1 MGNSPFWRENS
12 PGLCRE
18 SLTRTASAPW
28 NCRCPMC
35 LSDRPRGSALSNVS
49 PPVVDKPGRS
59 ELASQFRLTPGQ
71 IHDAAAWVAQRRAM
85 ASDEAEVTR
94 AELYA
99 ACRNQSH
106 HKLAELAVK
115 IEPHYTWDDLVL
127 PADKRRAA
135 QRALRPGGASPAR
148 LWRLGVC
155 AQARPWP
162 RDQRALC
169 RTLRDRQNHGRRS
182 HRA

>member
-1 MGNSPFWRENS
+1 MGACSPAFPLAVRS
-12 PGLCRE
+12 R
-18 SLTRTASAPW
+18 
-28 NCRCPMC
+28 
-35 LSDRPRGSALSNVS
+35 
-49 PPVVDKPGRS
+49 PGRG

-71 IHDAAAWVAQRRAM
+71 IQGAAAWVVQQRAM

-115 IEPHYTWDDLVL
+115 IEPHYHWDDLVL
-127 PADKRRAA
+127 PRDKREQLRELCSQVVHR
-135 QRALRPGGASPAR
+135 QRVFGDWGFARKLAHGRGISALFAGPSGH
-148 LWRLGVC
+148 
-155 AQARPWP
+155 
-162 RDQRALC
+162 
-169 RTLRDRQNHGRRS
+169 RQDHGRRS